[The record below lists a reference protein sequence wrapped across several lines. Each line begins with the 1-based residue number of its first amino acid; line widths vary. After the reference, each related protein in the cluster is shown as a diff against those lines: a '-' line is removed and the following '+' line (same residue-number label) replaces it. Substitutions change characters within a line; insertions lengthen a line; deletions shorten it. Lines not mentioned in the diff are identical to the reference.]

1 MVVESPNKKGRY
13 MKPVTIGLAGQG
25 AFGNMLAAGVNKGTI
40 TSKQAQALLR
50 YRRMLSKKK

>member
-13 MKPVTIGLAGQG
+13 MKPVRIGLAGQG
-25 AFGNMLAAGVNKGTI
+25 AFGNLLAAGVNKGTI
-40 TSKQAQALLR
+40 TSKEARALLR